1 MPRVLICD
9 KLESAGVDI
18 LTAAG
23 IEVDNR
29 PGLKGAALQEALAAA
44 DGAIVRSG
52 TQITAPLLDGSPKLR
67 AVVRAGVGVDNIDV
81 ATATRR
87 GVVVMN
93 TPGGNTISAAEHT
106 IALMLSM
113 ARHIPTADATMKA
126 GKWERGKLLGTQ
138 VAGKTLGV
146 IGLGRIGREVAKR
159 ALGLDMKV
167 VGYDPFVTAEKALE
181 WNIEAVASV
190 DLLLPECDYI
200 TIHTPLNDQT
210 RSLIGGREI
219 AMLKKGVRLLNV
231 ARGGIIDETAL
242 AEALHSGKVAGAG
255 IDVFTTEPPPAD
267 LPLLKAPNLV
277 LTPHLG
283 ASTVEAQEA
292 VAIEG
297 AHLLVDF
304 LTKGIVSC
312 AVNMSA
318 VNRVELEQMRHYVD
332 LARRLG
338 MLQAQIA
345 PGPIKQARLQY
356 RGELTQR
363 NTRLLTAA
371 FAAGM
376 LEYHLAET
384 ANVVNAEMLARER
397 GIEIIE
403 SSSTGKSDFASQMFT
418 EVVADGG
425 STIAA
430 GTLFGNQY
438 SRLVQLGPYRME
450 SYLDGHMVF
459 FLHRD
464 VPGIIGYVGNI
475 FAGHN
480 VNIAQMTVG
489 RNTPVPGGE
498 AIASLNLDSAPP
510 AGAIEEMKKHEKIST
525 VNVVRLPG
533 VGQMPAWFG

>member
-9 KLESAGVDI
+9 KLESAGIDI
-18 LTAAG
+18 LSAAG

-29 PGLKGAALQEALAAA
+29 PGLKGTALQEALAAA

-52 TQITAPLLDGSPKLR
+52 TQITGALLENAPKLR

-93 TPGGNTISAAEHT
+93 TPGGNTVSAAEHT

-113 ARHIPTADATMKA
+113 ARHIPTADSTMKA
-126 GKWERGKLLGTQ
+126 GKWDRSKLLGTQ
-138 VAGKTLGV
+138 VAGKILGI

-159 ALGLDMKV
+159 ALGLEMRI
-167 VGYDPFVTAEKALE
+167 VGYDPFVTAERALE
-181 WNIEAVASV
+181 WNIEAVSSV
-190 DLLLPECDYI
+190 DLLLPRCDYI
-200 TIHTPLNDQT
+200 TIHTPLNEQT
-210 RSLIGGREI
+210 RSLIGEREMG
-219 AMLKKGVRLLNV
+219 MLKKGVRLLNV

-242 AEALHSGKVAGAG
+242 AEALKSGKVAGAG
-255 IDVFTTEPPPAD
+255 IDVFTAEPPPAD
-267 LPLLKAPNLV
+267 LPLLGAPNVV

-283 ASTVEAQEA
+283 ASTIEAQEA

-304 LTKGIVSC
+304 LTKGVVSC
-312 AVNMSA
+312 AVNMTA
-318 VNRVELEQMRHYVD
+318 VNRVELEQMRHLVD

-338 MLQAQIA
+338 ILQAQMA
-345 PGPIKQARLQY
+345 PGPIERAKLQY

-376 LEYHLAET
+376 LENHLAET
-384 ANVVNAEMLARER
+384 VNIVNSEMLARER
-397 GIEIIE
+397 GIEIVE
-403 SSSTGKSDFASQMFT
+403 SSSTAKSDFASQMYT
-418 EVVADGG
+418 EVITASG
-425 STIAA
+425 SSIAA

-450 SYLDGHMVF
+450 SYLDGHMLF

-475 FAGHN
+475 FGKHN

-489 RNTPVPGGE
+489 RNTPTPGGE
-498 AIASLNLDSAPP
+498 AIAALNLDSTPP
-510 AGAIEEMKKHEKIST
+510 EEAIKEMKQHENIST
-525 VNVVRLPG
+525 VNIVKLPG